1 MASPKQASP
10 LTSTDLLARLLD
22 AAPQFWGCRELSG
35 LGTSVLRLL
44 EEVVPVAWIAVW
56 LSGPDGTM
64 PSHWAVEINRGDLM
78 MPSALPPDPSVWQK
92 ILPEDGWV
100 AKDLRQCEHPSPNL
114 VWFLERGMRSVLL
127 MPLSTPEG
135 LIGGLAMACRK
146 PGAFAP
152 LGQRFPPHMAR
163 FLSPLVDRI
172 RQKLLPDHRS
182 ERLSRECSHQR
193 IVLDVNNHLA
203 RHLEPRALFQAI
215 SEHLRAHFS
224 YDSLN
229 LLLLDE
235 ASGEASIRFVDFPTG
250 RGFMQENQRI
260 THGDG
265 PAMRAI
271 RERRPLLSERKD
283 LIQSDPGLVQ
293 ALVEGEGLQ
302 TTCCIPLISRNR
314 ALGSLNFGS
323 RDERA
328 FSQQDVDLL
337 CAVANQVAIA
347 LDNAFAYEQIQQLKD
362 RLTEE
367 KLYLEEEVREE
378 FAFGEV
384 IGHSPSL
391 QKVLRQIQTVATSDA
406 TVLLLGETGTG
417 KELMARALHTLSSRK
432 DHTFVKLN
440 CAAIPLGLVESELF
454 GHERGAFTGA
464 IAQKTGRMEL
474 AHQGTLFLDEVGE
487 MPLDLQT
494 KLLRAIQEREFER
507 LGGTRTHKVDVR
519 LIAATNRDLAA
530 MVQEGTFR
538 SDLYYRLKVFPI
550 QMPPLRERKDDIP
563 LLVSYFTQK
572 YAQRMKR
579 HIESIPARAMDAM
592 VAWPWPGNV
601 RELEN
606 FLERCV
612 ILTRGQELYVP
623 ISELRQPDGS
633 STEESP
639 LASLQD
645 AEREHILRALRESN
659 GKVGGADGAAA
670 RLGMKR
676 TTLQSRM
683 LKLGIPTPAIKP
695 TFRQ

>member
-1 MASPKQASP
+1 
-10 LTSTDLLARLLD
+10 
-22 AAPQFWGCRELSG
+22 
-35 LGTSVLRLL
+35 
-44 EEVVPVAWIAVW
+44 
-56 LSGPDGTM
+56 
-64 PSHWAVEINRGDLM
+64 
-78 MPSALPPDPSVWQK
+78 
-92 ILPEDGWV
+92 
-100 AKDLRQCEHPSPNL
+100 
-114 VWFLERGMRSVLL
+114 
-127 MPLSTPEG
+127 
-135 LIGGLAMACRK
+135 MACRK

-683 LKLGIPTPAIKP
+683 LKLGIPTPAMKP